1 MSPTMPS
8 VDDSKV
14 VRSMV
19 RSALLAADHRVV
31 GEQKGDRP

>member
-1 MSPTMPS
+1 MSPTISS

-19 RSALLAADHRVV
+19 RSALLVAGHRVV